1 MDNLSRN
8 ATSGST
14 AREFLSFRI
23 GAQEFCIDIM
33 AVREIRGWTPATAL
47 PHAPSYV
54 RGIVNLRGTVLP
66 VLDLADRLGFGKAE
80 LTPQHVIIV
89 IQIDVRI
96 VGLLVSSVCDILAV
110 TDDMLQPTP
119 DIASGPAR
127 AFVQGLLNVQDK
139 MVSLLRTDQLIPSE
153 EMEAA

>member
-1 MDNLSRN
+1 MDTQSRI
-8 ATSGST
+8 AASGGA
-14 AREFLSFRI
+14 ARELLSFRV
-23 GAQEFCIDIM
+23 GTQEFCIDIM

-66 VLDLADRLGFGKAE
+66 VLDLADRLGFGTAE
-80 LTPQHVIIV
+80 ITPQHVIIV
-89 IQIDVRI
+89 IQIDTRI
-96 VGLLVSSVCDILAV
+96 IGLLVSSVCDILAV

-127 AFVQGLLNVQDK
+127 AFVQGLLNVQDR
-139 MVSLLRTDQLIPSE
+139 MVSLLRTDHLIPVE
-153 EMEAA
+153 TMEAA

>member
-1 MDNLSRN
+1 MDMPSRS
-8 ATSGST
+8 AASGGAS
-14 AREFLSFRI
+14 RELLSFRV

-47 PHAPSYV
+47 PHAPSYL

-66 VLDLADRLGFGKAE
+66 VLDLANRLGFGTTE
-80 LTPQHVIIV
+80 ITPQHVIIV
-89 IQIDVRI
+89 IQIETRI
-96 VGLLVSSVCDILAV
+96 IGLLVSSVCDILAV

-127 AFVQGLLNVQDK
+127 AFVQGLLNVQDR
-139 MVSLLRTDQLIPSE
+139 MVSLLRTDQLIPIE
-153 EMEAA
+153 EMEMA